1 MCMCIES
8 YYFPNPFLIPVLG
21 CELLFSQTK
30 LISSR
35 SLFCS
40 THRLPHFSDKMSPT
54 TTFLSWQP
62 YLNRSQDLK
71 NKCNL
76 VFQDDFSH
84 KDNWVFSYRIK
95 NLLVL
100 YSHHSCNC
108 PLNVFHFIIIL
119 FICLSKT
126 QKKKN
131 EYITSF
137 ILEATLLLKY
147 LLACLAIT
155 FYCYHTL
162 NLLEI

>member
-126 QKKKN
+126 QKKKKMN
-131 EYITSF
+131 TLPLSF
-137 ILEATLLLKY
+137 
-147 LLACLAIT
+147 
-155 FYCYHTL
+155 
-162 NLLEI
+162 